1 MQRTFPGAWC
11 LCFGEGTV
19 QNKKNIVESDSV
31 LYVATLYTCMK
42 TVLLGDKQGETKE
55 QQGIS

>member
-19 QNKKNIVESDSV
+19 QNEKNTVESDSV
-31 LYVATLYTCMK
+31 LYIATLYACMK

-55 QQGIS
+55 